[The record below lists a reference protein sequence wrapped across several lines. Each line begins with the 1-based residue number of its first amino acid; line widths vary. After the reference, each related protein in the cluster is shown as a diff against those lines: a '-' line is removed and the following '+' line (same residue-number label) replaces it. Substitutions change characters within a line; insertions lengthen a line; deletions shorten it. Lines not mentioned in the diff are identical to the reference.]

1 MQDVAR
7 SVVAATSSSRFVVP
21 NYWPDPKTGIGYQ
34 VQVEIPY
41 QVMDSI
47 EEVETVPIQP
57 PGAGRPLLLR
67 DVAQVRPGTMP
78 GEYDRYNMKR
88 TVSLTANI
96 AGEDLG
102 RVAGHVERVL
112 KQVGA
117 PPKGATVDVRGQI
130 APMEEILQGLAIGLG
145 MSIVVI
151 LLLLTANF
159 QSVKLALVVVS
170 TTPAVVAGVVLM
182 LWWTGTTVNL
192 QSFMGAIMAIGVAVA
207 NAILLVTFAEGHRRE
222 EAAGAD
228 QAAVAGAQGRLRPI
242 LMTSC
247 AMIAGMVPMALVLTE
262 GGEQTAP
269 LGRAVI
275 GGLVAATIAT
285 LTVLPTVF
293 ALVQGKAGRESAS
306 IDPDDPASPH
316 YHEEEREAPEPARP
330 SADGVPQALQPQG
343 PSGGPG
349 AQTGRGPEPIL

>member
-1 MQDVAR
+1 
-7 SVVAATSSSRFVVP
+7 
-21 NYWPDPKTGIGYQ
+21 
-34 VQVEIPY
+34 
-41 QVMDSI
+41 
-47 EEVETVPIQP
+47 VETVPIQK
-57 PGAGRPLLLR
+57 PGLDRQILLR
-67 DVAQVRPGTMP
+67 DVARVRPGTMP

-96 AGEDLG
+96 FGEDLG
-102 RVAGHVERVL
+102 RVADHVEHAL
-112 KQVGA
+112 GQVGE
-117 PPKGATVDVRGQI
+117 PPKGATVDIRGQI
-130 APMEEILQGLAIGLG
+130 RPMEEILNGLGIGLV

-159 QSVKLALVVVS
+159 QSMKLALVVVS
-170 TTPAVVAGVVLM
+170 TTPAVLVGVVLM
-182 LWWTGTTVNL
+182 LWATGTTVNL

-207 NAILLVTFAEGHRRE
+207 NAILLVTFAEGHRRDE
-222 EAAGAD
+222 EAPAD
-228 QAAVAGAQGRLRPI
+228 RAAVEGARGRLRPI

-247 AMIAGMVPMALVLTE
+247 AMIAGMMPMALALTE

-293 ALVQGKAGRESAS
+293 ALVQAKAGRETAS

-316 YHEEEREAPEPARP
+316 YHEEERDELDQGRPA
-330 SADGVPQALQPQG
+330 ANGEPQALEPQG
-343 PSGGPG
+343 HASGHDP
-349 AQTGRGPEPIL
+349 RP